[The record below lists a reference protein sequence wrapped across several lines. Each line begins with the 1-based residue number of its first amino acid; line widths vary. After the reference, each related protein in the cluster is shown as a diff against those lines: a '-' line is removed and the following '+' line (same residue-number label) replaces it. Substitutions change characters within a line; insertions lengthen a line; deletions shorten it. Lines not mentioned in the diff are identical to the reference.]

1 MLAND
6 SNCLISSS
14 EKHKGP
20 VRAMDFNPFKSN
32 LLATGAT
39 ESEIY
44 IWDLNSPVKP
54 MAPMTPGSK
63 STPDEDV
70 QDIAWNKQGKF

>member
-1 MLAND
+1 MLDND
-6 SNCLISSS
+6 SNCLISSP

-20 VRAMDFNPFKSN
+20 VKAMDFNPFQPN

-44 IWDLNSPVKP
+44 IWDLNNTNKP
-54 MAPMTPGSK
+54 MSPGTK
-63 STPDEDV
+63 SFSEKV
-70 QDIAWNKQGKF
+70 QSIAWNKQGID